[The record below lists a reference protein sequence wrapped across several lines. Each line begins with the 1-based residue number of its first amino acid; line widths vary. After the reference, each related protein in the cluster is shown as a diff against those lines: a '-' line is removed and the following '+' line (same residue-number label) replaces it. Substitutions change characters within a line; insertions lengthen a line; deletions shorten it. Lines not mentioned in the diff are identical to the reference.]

1 MKIKRIWLVYIFA
14 YLMWVVSMLLGI
26 LFLVMGRTTFP
37 VFLGSAL
44 AESAFDARQWAIAI
58 DRIFTLVVGMAL
70 VVNMVA
76 VESYFRAGV
85 KPGDLTRRLARVFG
99 IQLLLLFIADG
110 AQQLMMISAF
120 ISWPRIAVLLLELA
134 AGLFLTI
141 YSFRVQPKKLDR
153 AGNLKE
159 QSTDIQPSNET
170 QP

>member
-1 MKIKRIWLVYIFA
+1 
-14 YLMWVVSMLLGI
+14 
-26 LFLVMGRTTFP
+26 
-37 VFLGSAL
+37 
-44 AESAFDARQWAIAI
+44 
-58 DRIFTLVVGMAL
+58 
-70 VVNMVA
+70 MVA